1 MHLNEINDVI
11 RFFLVIA
18 GELLVLFVGI
28 SFLVSLLQQLISVE
42 TIHRVLGRVG
52 KGWGNVIGAFFGAL
66 TPFCSCST
74 IPVLVGLIN
83 GGISFG
89 TSMAFLLASPLL
101 NPVILGLF
109 WTVFGAKVTVIY
121 AVFAFVVAVVGSII
135 WEQLGLAREV
145 KNVKIVGGTSSPEE
159 GVVSCPSSFSG
170 KAKEALH
177 GSIGLFLQMA
187 PYLLLGAGIG
197 ALVYGLVPEEWIIRI
212 AGPGNRL
219 AIPLAAVIGV
229 PMYVRTETLIPISGV
244 LMEKGMSLGATMALI
259 LGGAGASIPEIL
271 LLGAIFRRRLVA
283 VFVITVLLSAMVAGY
298 LFSWLI

>member
-1 MHLNEINDVI
+1 MNDAI

-28 SFLVSLLQQLISVE
+28 SFLVSLLQQLISQD

-52 KGWGNVIGAFFGAL
+52 RGWGNAIGALFGAL

-74 IPVLVGLIN
+74 IPILVGLLN
-83 GGISFG
+83 GGVSFG

-109 WTVFGAKVTVIY
+109 WTIFGAKVTFIY
-121 AVFAFVVAVVGSII
+121 AIFAFAVALIGSIT
-135 WEQLGLAREV
+135 WDQLGLARDV
-145 KNVKIVGGTSSPEE
+145 KKVKIVGDASSPSGDE
-159 GVVSCPSSFSG
+159 GVLSG
-170 KAKEALH
+170 VDGFACKAKIAFRD
-177 GSIGLFLQMA
+177 SIGLFLQMA

-197 ALVYGLVPEEWIIRI
+197 ALIYGLVPEEWIVRL

-244 LMEKGMSLGATMALI
+244 LLEKGMSLGATMALI
-259 LGGAGASIPEIL
+259 IGGAGASIPEIL
-271 LLGAIFRRRLVA
+271 LLGAIFRRRLVVA
-283 VFVITVLLSAMVAGY
+283 FVITVLFSAMVAGY
-298 LFSWLI
+298 LFNWLV